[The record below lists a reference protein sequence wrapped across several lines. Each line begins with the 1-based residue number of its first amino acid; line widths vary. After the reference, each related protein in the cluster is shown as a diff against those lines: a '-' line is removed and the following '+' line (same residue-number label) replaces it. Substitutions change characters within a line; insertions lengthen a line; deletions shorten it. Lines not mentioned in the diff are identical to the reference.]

1 MDQGKGIA
9 PEKLPYL
16 FRKFSQVHDEGGRKL
31 EGTGLGLAI
40 CKGIVEAH
48 GGRIWAE
55 SEGIG
60 HGATFSFTLP
70 VTTQPSR
77 STPPIDLTDR
87 SQHLGRVSRHGEGTR
102 VLVVDDE
109 VRIQRFL
116 ERSLN
121 EAGYK
126 PVLTGEADQVVPL
139 VEEEE
144 PDVVLLDLHLP
155 GASGFDLLQR
165 IREFSGVPVIMLTAS
180 GSSEDTVRALKLG
193 ADDYMTKPFSTSEL
207 LARIEATLRR
217 RAARDVVEARPPFI
231 LGDLRIDFARRA
243 VSMAGREVTLT
254 ATEYKILYELA
265 SNSGRV
271 LTHDQLLQ
279 RVWGPEYAGEV
290 SLLRSFIRN
299 VRHKLGEDAQRP
311 RYVLTE
317 RQVGYRI
324 PTPS

>member
-1 MDQGKGIA
+1 
-9 PEKLPYL
+9 
-16 FRKFSQVHDEGGRKL
+16 
-31 EGTGLGLAI
+31 
-40 CKGIVEAH
+40 
-48 GGRIWAE
+48 
-55 SEGIG
+55 
-60 HGATFSFTLP
+60 
-70 VTTQPSR
+70 
-77 STPPIDLTDR
+77 
-87 SQHLGRVSRHGEGTR
+87 
-102 VLVVDDE
+102 LVVDDE

-217 RAARDVVEARPPFI
+217 RAARDVVEARPPFV

-265 SNSGRV
+265 SNPGRV